1 MGNKSDNKQGKSTSA
16 MKQLLPLVAAGI
28 VAVIAATGCLYA
40 YQASQLQPEQQNAQA
55 RLLAQSLASQASNTI
70 QTSRQQLDILS
81 DRSDVNKAL
90 SDGNLSSFNVH
101 QNQWLPDATVQLVP
115 RRGADTAQFS
125 YTAQELLKNVR
136 LGQEIGRAHV

>member
-70 QTSRQQLDILS
+70 QTYGYDS
-81 DRSDVNKAL
+81 V
-90 SDGNLSSFNVH
+90 
-101 QNQWLPDATVQLVP
+101 
-115 RRGADTAQFS
+115 TAM
-125 YTAQELLKNVR
+125 QETKSTLCRVSP
-136 LGQEIGRAHV
+136 A

>member
-70 QTSRQQLDILS
+70 QASRQQLDILS

-125 YTAQELLKNVR
+125 YTAQELLK
-136 LGQEIGRAHV
+136 QA